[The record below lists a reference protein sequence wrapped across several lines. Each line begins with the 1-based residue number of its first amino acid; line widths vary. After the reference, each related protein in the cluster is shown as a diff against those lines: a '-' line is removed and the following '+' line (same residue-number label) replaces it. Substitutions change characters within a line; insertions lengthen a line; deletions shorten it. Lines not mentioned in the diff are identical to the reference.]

1 MNSNSKIKNMI
12 TSKMISL
19 QPNIPNKTFNE
30 SLSKKQ
36 IKNTE
41 KEDGMKEEEKKA
53 MDEIENN
60 LESMKIHSLSASNN
74 QRNMLN

>member
-1 MNSNSKIKNMI
+1 
-12 TSKMISL
+12 
-19 QPNIPNKTFNE
+19 
-30 SLSKKQ
+30 
-36 IKNTE
+36 
-41 KEDGMKEEEKKA
+41 MKEEEKKA